1 MNKRAGE
8 RCSRSYLCQGDCWEA
23 KCANSVCNRHHR
35 HNEPLDIEFLPLI
48 SLCWARDKRQEE
60 RCKCA
65 FSKHS
70 RTFRIPVFQTC
81 AGPAAPAQI
90 PIVHLCFPEW
100 TVPELEDVASRRSA
114 DTASAQVMSWMEGRL
129 GFLTYGSANVC
140 TRKQALSA
148 QNIRLIVSVPW
159 GTHFPRP
166 C

>member
-23 KCANSVCNRHHR
+23 KHARSVCNTHHK
-35 HNEPLDIEFLPLI
+35 HNELLDIEFLPLI
-48 SLCWARDKRQEE
+48 SLCWARDKTQEE

-70 RTFRIPVFQTC
+70 RTFRISDFFKPVQGLQLLHRSLWYICAFQSGQFLNWRMQQWA
-81 AGPAAPAQI
+81 AG
-90 PIVHLCFPEW
+90 
-100 TVPELEDVASRRSA
+100 
-114 DTASAQVMSWMEGRL
+114 SAQVGSWMEGHL
-129 GFLTYGSANVC
+129 DFPTYGSANVC
-140 TRKQALSA
+140 SREQALSA
-148 QNIRLIVSVPW
+148 QNTRLIVSVPW